1 MQFKRQGSRI
11 QVLAYRG
18 YDKDKRRA
26 IVKMVGSLDGYSFT
40 PSDGL
45 IDSLTAEE
53 KEELQSY
60 IEKERQSNKD
70 RMRQSVTQYV
80 ASQIKTAADSLTA
93 GEFTPSDTWAAETW
107 AAIDALSKAMRKA
120 GHPRPAKVA
129 AKATETPVERTK
141 GANLDLPLADATEPP
156 VARS

>member
-1 MQFKRQGSRI
+1 MQFKRQGRRI

-53 KEELQSY
+53 NKELQSY
-60 IEKERQSNKD
+60 IEKERQSSKD
-70 RMRQSVTQYV
+70 RIRQSVTQYV

-93 GEFTPSDTWAAETW
+93 GEFAPSDTWAAETW

-120 GHPRPAKVA
+120 GQPRPAKPAKGTDAPVA
-129 AKATETPVERTK
+129 RTT
-141 GANLDLPLADATEPP
+141 GENLDLPLADPAEPP